1 MLRPTRSWLVTEMDI
16 VSARRGCNLIKT
28 KSFPV
33 QFVGI
38 SAFAPLEAI
47 ADWLRLEPSPRLRE
61 RRHFLK
67 KIAGHWRGFN
77 RNRKTGRGLLWNQ
90 A

>member
-16 VSARRGCNLIKT
+16 GRARRGCNLLKT
-28 KSFPV
+28 KSFHV
-33 QFVGI
+33 HFVGI
-38 SAFAPLEAI
+38 FAFAPGEAI

-61 RRHFLK
+61 GFHFFT
-67 KIAGHWRGFN
+67 KIAGCWRSFN
-77 RNRKTGRGLLWNQ
+77 RNRKTGRGVAYNQ

>member
-1 MLRPTRSWLVTEMDI
+1 MLRPTRSRLVTEMDI
-16 VSARRGCNLIKT
+16 VRARRGCNLIKT

-33 QFVGI
+33 HFVGI
-38 SAFAPLEAI
+38 SAFALREAI

-67 KIAGHWRGFN
+67 KIAGRWRGFN
-77 RNRKTGRGLLWNQ
+77 RNRKTGRGLPWNQ